1 VVAKEETML
10 NPRVLSAAAMIVAAI
25 ASREGRAEE
34 LIRVNVFPGPQHLA
48 LFVAQEKGFF
58 AKRGLRVEIQFTPTS
73 RAQRDALSEGKIEIA
88 QSAVDNAVAMV
99 DGENKDV
106 VIVAGGSNGMLELFV
121 RPELKSYDDIR
132 GKSVVV
138 DAPDT
143 AYALVLYKMLEL
155 KGLKRSDYG
164 IAAGG
169 DCTRRFNGIRDNANN
184 VAVLLNLPCSITAA
198 REGFP
203 RWGSAS
209 EALGAYQADGV
220 WVMREWARQHP
231 DVLVKYLEAIIEGLR
246 WAAKMENR
254 GETAAI
260 VGRRLDVGP
269 DIAEKSVERAI
280 GPGGG
285 LDQDARL
292 NLDGFAKLLSLR
304 AEMING
310 SPGAQP
316 GRYLDLSYY
325 ERAIAAV
332 HQE

>member
-99 DGENKDV
+99 DGEHKDV
-106 VIVAGGSNGMLELFV
+106 VIVAGGSNG
-121 RPELKSYDDIR
+121 
-132 GKSVVV
+132 
-138 DAPDT
+138 
-143 AYALVLYKMLEL
+143 MLEL

-203 RWGSAS
+203 SWGSAS

>member
-1 VVAKEETML
+1 ML
-10 NPRVLSAAAMIVAAI
+10 MRRSALCAGTII
-25 ASREGRAEE
+25 ATVIATHEVGAEE
-34 LIRVNVFPGPQHLA
+34 LLRVNVFPGPQHLA
-48 LFVAQEKGFF
+48 LFVAQEKGLF
-58 AKRGLRVEIQFTPTS
+58 AKRGLKVEIQFTPTS
-73 RAQRDALSEGKIEIA
+73 RAQRDALSEGKVEIA

-99 DGENKDV
+99 DGEKKDV

-164 IAAGG
+164 IASGG
-169 DCTRRFNGIRDNANN
+169 DCTRRFNGIRNNPNN

-203 RWGSAS
+203 SWGSAT

-231 DVLVKYLEAIIEGLR
+231 DVLVKYLEAIVEGLR
-246 WAAKMENR
+246 WASKPENR
-254 GETAAI
+254 SETIAI
-260 VGRRLDVGP
+260 VGKRLDIAP
-269 DIAEKSVERAI
+269 DIAEKSVERAV

-285 LDQDARL
+285 LDKDVRL
-292 NLDGFAKLLSLR
+292 NLDGFRNLLALR
-304 AEMING
+304 AEMIGG
-310 SPGAQP
+310 SPGVQP
-316 GRYLDLSYY
+316 ERYLDLSYY
-325 ERAIAAV
+325 DRAIAGTK
-332 HQE
+332 

>member
-1 VVAKEETML
+1 ML
-10 NPRVLSAAAMIVAAI
+10 MRRRALCAGTLIAAAI
-25 ASREGRAEE
+25 AAHDARAEE
-34 LIRVNVFPGPQHLA
+34 LLRVNVFPGPQHLA
-48 LFVAQEKGFF
+48 LFVAQEKGLF
-58 AKRGLRVEIQFTPTS
+58 AKRDLRVEIQFTPTS
-73 RAQRDALSEGKIEIA
+73 RAQRDALSEGKVEIA

-99 DGENKDV
+99 DGEKKDV

-143 AYALVLYKMLEL
+143 AYALVLYKMLAL

-169 DCTRRFNGIRDNANN
+169 DCTRRFNGIRNNPNN

-203 RWGSAS
+203 SWGSATQ
-209 EALGAYQADGV
+209 ALGAYQADGV

-231 DVLVKYLEAIIEGLR
+231 DVLVKYLAAIVEGLR
-246 WAAKMENR
+246 WASKPENR
-254 GETAAI
+254 SETVAI
-260 VGRRLDVGP
+260 VGKRLEVAA

-292 NLDGFAKLLSLR
+292 NLEGFRNLLALR
-304 AEMING
+304 VEMIGG
-310 SPGAQP
+310 SPSVQP
-316 GRYLDLSYY
+316 ERYLDLSYY
-325 ERAIAAV
+325 DRAIAATK
-332 HQE
+332 